1 MGELYVSPND
11 IIPMMKNKLI
21 DFIRIH
27 ISDIGGITP
36 ARKIATFGELMGIK
50 TAWHGPGD
58 TSPVGHAANLALN
71 LNSQNFGIQEAAIFG
86 ENSKEVF
93 PGCPELRDGMMWSN
107 GKPGL
112 GIDINE
118 ELAKKFPFKE
128 RVWGGAWDTVRRA
141 DGGVVKP

>member
-1 MGELYVSPND
+1 
-11 IIPMMKNKLI
+11 
-21 DFIRIH
+21 
-27 ISDIGGITP
+27 
-36 ARKIATFGELMGIK
+36 MGIK